1 MNTGRLTVLVLS
13 GWLIAGCATRSPIV
27 TITPGLH
34 PQLQPA
40 EAERIAREAISASI
54 ADQVGGTRLP
64 DAVSITTIRGGS
76 TIAAYEEGTSWL
88 VEFDGWFE
96 VGFGGR
102 KGGTHIVRSAFVRV
116 ADDYGTVLSVEVGGP
131 LVR

>member
-1 MNTGRLTVLVLS
+1 MNTRTLTVLVLS
-13 GWLIAGCATRSPIV
+13 GLLISGCATKSPIV

-40 EAERIAREAISASI
+40 DAERIARGAISASI
-54 ADQVGGTRLP
+54 ADQVVGARIP
-64 DAVSITTIRGGS
+64 DAVSITTIHVGS
-76 TIAAYEEGTSWL
+76 TIAAYEEGMSWL

-96 VGFGGR
+96 VRFGGR
-102 KGGTHIVRSAFVRV
+102 QGGTHIVRSAFVRV